1 MLSGEAYDDSDNYIE
16 KVINI
21 YFYGCSV
28 IFHYLRNLQLMSNF
42 TEKEV
47 ESLLPLSN
55 QRYYSTY
62 TDPDVISVQIKSIAD
77 IVFDIKNK
85 DSAFS
90 HYLAFK
96 YKKKFCR
103 NIFIYLGRITTVP
116 IANYINI
123 KEFSYRSFNTF
134 PKIYDEISRLKS
146 DVEYFLNI
154 NQAAIVHHQMY
165 DLI

>member
-1 MLSGEAYDDSDNYIE
+1 MFSGEAYDDSDNYIE

-42 TEKEV
+42 IDKEV

-62 TDPDVISVQIKSIAD
+62 TSPDIILSQIKSIAD
-77 IVFDIKNK
+77 KVFDIKNK

-90 HYLAFK
+90 HYLAFI
-96 YKKKFCR
+96 YKKNFVE
-103 NIFIYLGRITTVP
+103 IFL
-116 IANYINI
+116 YI
-123 KEFSYRSFNTF
+123 
-134 PKIYDEISRLKS
+134 
-146 DVEYFLNI
+146 
-154 NQAAIVHHQMY
+154 
-165 DLI
+165 